1 MPMSRLNTGPYR
13 PAPDDWQGVFI
24 GGDEAIHY
32 GLQIDRLLRNPND
45 GIARGVVS
53 DLAQLL
59 YSAKETRRP
68 QSD

>member
-1 MPMSRLNTGPYR
+1 MSRLNTGPYR

-24 GGDEAIHY
+24 RGDEAKHY
-32 GLQIDRLLRNPND
+32 GLQVDLLLRNPTD

-53 DLAQLL
+53 ELAQ
-59 YSAKETRRP
+59 SAVLGQEARRS